1 MYGVV
6 KVLYCSLDRSCGRF
20 SQILRTRLIYPGS
33 TAGTWLFAQ
42 RRWLDAKDEED
53 YQTLTEVYAGKT
65 FAPISTQ
72 LIAVACV
79 WQGYHRL
86 RERFPSA
93 MRCSEDDFLQAVTAM
108 KVPLCASHRSG
119 SKAFRRNHRR
129 SGGTTVV
136 LRRTEIRRTSENH
149 SAP

>member
-6 KVLYCSLDRSCGRF
+6 KILLLFLGPFMVLILTDSKDTLD
-20 SQILRTRLIYPGS
+20 YPCS

-53 YQTLTEVYAGKT
+53 YQTLTEVYAGKPL
-65 FAPISTQ
+65 APISTQ
-72 LIAVACV
+72 LIAVACL
-79 WQGYHRL
+79 WQGYRRL
-86 RERFPSA
+86 RGRFPSA

-108 KVPLCASHRSG
+108 KVPLCASRRSG
-119 SKAFRRNHRR
+119 SKAAI
-129 SGGTTVV
+129 SGGTPSCSAVRCRTAE
-136 LRRTEIRRTSENH
+136 RRETH